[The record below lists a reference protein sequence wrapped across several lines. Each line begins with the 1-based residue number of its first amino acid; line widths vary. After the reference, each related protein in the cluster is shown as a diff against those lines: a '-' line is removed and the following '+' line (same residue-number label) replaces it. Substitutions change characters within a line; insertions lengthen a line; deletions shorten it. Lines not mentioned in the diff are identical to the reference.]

1 MKAESRIGHAALFG
15 FFLCLCFLA
24 QALQGCRSFHDNH
37 DQRDQRSQRNP
48 RGETGQ
54 TGNPGPQRESEAQE
68 VRFAVLSPGAATA
81 VLEFG
86 RDSGVFLKHGIA
98 LKIRYFYGGGNEG
111 NAAIASGQL
120 DAGAYGPPILTAIV
134 RGLPIK
140 IVAATAPPKAR
151 GSILAARPEIKSVA
165 DLKGKV
171 LATSNRSM
179 SPYQHAITILKAH
192 GLGERDFKL
201 LVANGSNS
209 VQLLRTGQA
218 QGAILS
224 ELDLA
229 FARTHGF
236 AHGLDTSGKY
246 LGDYQAS
253 FIFASERF
261 LKDKPDLAVGL
272 LRAFFESREYARARP
287 EAFFAY
293 AYAKYGEKYAAEL
306 YRESLAKAQ
315 EDWSMDG
322 AIDVSAVRLY
332 LGYMVGWGDFR
343 QSEVDSIPDGRLF
356 DLSFLASSRSRI

>member
-1 MKAESRIGHAALFG
+1 MKTKIRVIPAVLSGIG
-15 FFLCLCFLA
+15 LCLMALA
-24 QALQGCRSFHDNH
+24 LPGCRPSQ
-37 DQRDQRSQRNP
+37 DQGRRGDRSYQVDP
-48 RGETGQ
+48 S
-54 TGNPGPQRESEAQE
+54 GNPERKRESAAEE

-140 IVAATAPPKAR
+140 IVAATAPPRAR

-165 DLKGKV
+165 ELKGKV

-218 QGAILS
+218 QGAMLS

-246 LGDYQAS
+246 LGDYQSS
-253 FIFASERF
+253 FIFASEGF
-261 LKDKPDLAVGL
+261 LKDKPDLAARL
-272 LRAFFESREYARARP
+272 LRAFFESREFACARP

-293 AYAKYGEKYAAEL
+293 AYAKYGEKYDAEL
-306 YRESLAKAQ
+306 YRESLVRAQ

-322 AIDVSAVRLY
+322 AIDASAVRLY

-343 QSEVDSIPDGRLF
+343 QSEVDSIPDNRLF